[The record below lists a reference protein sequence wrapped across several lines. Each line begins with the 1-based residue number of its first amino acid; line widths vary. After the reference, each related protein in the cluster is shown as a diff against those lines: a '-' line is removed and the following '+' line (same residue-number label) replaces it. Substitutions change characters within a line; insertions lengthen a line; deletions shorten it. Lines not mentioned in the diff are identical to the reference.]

1 MSRGFYNGRCRDMT
15 INININSIITIIIIT
30 ISIIIIIIVIIMC
43 IIMIICIIVIVI
55 AIMLL
60 LLSLLSL
67 YICWALIALGVASQR
82 RRAEDLDVLL
92 HRCAVYFYLC
102 CLHIHIYIYIYIYIY
117 IHKLQLCLG
126 VCIFLGYFFII
137 CFLAPRVP
145 RRGAGV
151 RRPRRRARDPS
162 APA

>member
-102 CLHIHIYIYIYIYIY
+102 CLHIHIYIYIYTQTTVMFRCLYISW
-117 IHKLQLCLG
+117 L
-126 VCIFLGYFFII
+126 FLYYLFSG
-137 CFLAPRVP
+137 APGTST
-145 RRGAGV
+145 RRWCAKT
-151 RRPRRRARDPS
+151 A
-162 APA
+162 AACA